1 MVTWEIDQVEEW
13 LDEKARVQAEEHG
26 MCLADFVMHVVRHYM
41 EEREAN
47 ELMAKLRKGGVDLE
61 ARWRRDAI

>member
-1 MVTWEIDQVEEW
+1 MATWEIDQVEPW

-26 MCLADFVMHVVRHYM
+26 MCLADFVMHVMRHYM

-47 ELMAKLRKGGVDLE
+47 KLFAEMQRRGVEVRL
-61 ARWRRDAI
+61 R